1 MNLLRSLH
9 PSRSDQKPSAGG
21 PPQGGAVVAQEC
33 HHPVT
38 ESPACTCERRD
49 HPSGRGGQAQP
60 RRASEQLRLK
70 ESGEEAPPGGTDAGT
85 HLS

>member
-1 MNLLRSLH
+1 MNLLRSLR

-38 ESPACTCERRD
+38 ESPACTCER
-49 HPSGRGGQAQP
+49 
-60 RRASEQLRLK
+60 LRLK
-70 ESGEEAPPGGTDAGT
+70 ESGEEAPPGGTDPGT